1 MLDSVFVDGYWETN
15 LGDDLFLYII
25 AKKYIGIN
33 FFITSTRD
41 N

>member
-25 AKKYIGIN
+25 AKKWYYPL
-33 FFITSTRD
+33 SS
-41 N
+41 